1 MKDIVVQK
9 SLRCSVIRDTVT
21 TKDGGVTEER
31 TVRLENDIFAITLRG
46 QPDKLP
52 FTEGEEYSAEFRTP
66 QMQLPFLD
74 ETTAESVQPADANG
88 TDGDME
94 SGE

>member
-1 MKDIVVQK
+1 MKDIVARMP
-9 SLRCSVIRDTVT
+9 LRCSLIRDTVT
-21 TKDGGVTEER
+21 TRDGEVTEER
-31 TVRLENDIFAITLRG
+31 TVRLENDTFSVILKG

-52 FTEGEEYSAEFRTP
+52 FIEGEEYSAEFRTP

-74 ETTAESVQPADANG
+74 ETAESESEQVNG
-88 TDGDME
+88 TEGDME

>member
-1 MKDIVVQK
+1 MKDIVARMP
-9 SLRCSVIRDTVT
+9 LRCSPIRDTVT
-21 TKDGGVTEER
+21 TKNGEVTEER
-31 TVRLENDIFAITLRG
+31 TVRLENDALSITVKG

-52 FTEGEEYSAEFRTP
+52 FIEGEEYSAEFRTP

-74 ETTAESVQPADANG
+74 ETAESEQPEDVNG
-88 TDGDME
+88 TEGDME